1 MNSVTIFVNQNELNV
16 VRRKLSFEF
25 DKDFTSEEA
34 IQFLIEREYNISKQ
48 ISFHKKP
55 NVRAEKSDIKK
66 SIINGLT
73 STEAMKELGISR
85 ATFFRHKARAKK
97 GQDEEVQAI

>member
-1 MNSVTIFVNQNELNV
+1 MKSITIIVNQDELNV

-34 IQFLIEREYNISKQ
+34 IQFLIERECNIAKK
-48 ISFHKKP
+48 IPLYKKP
-55 NVRAEKSDIKK
+55 PHNAEKSDIKK

-73 STEAMKELGISR
+73 STEAMKELGVSR
-85 ATFFRHKARAKK
+85 STFFRHKAREKE
-97 GQDEEVQAI
+97 GSM